1 MLGIWT
7 RGSSPNSEG
16 SCALYSPFRFSGGES
31 VTGFVANGA
40 QQTWKMYV
48 IVYACTAHGCMC
60 QWCLASPRKKHTPSS
75 RLLRD
80 VNGYVGK
87 SHTSRSSR
95 KHYQAENWSLRC
107 GAEGRWW
114 CRHFRK
120 LGSRSCGY
128 SDDTVALFTTVATAA
143 WNPEGKLQLSCAELL
158 TSGYWCTECFHSL
171 CNIVL

>member
-16 SCALYSPFRFSGGES
+16 SRALHSPFRFSGGES

-40 QQTWKMYV
+40 QQTWEMYV
-48 IVYACTAHGCMC
+48 IVYACTARGCMC
-60 QWCLASPRKKHTPSS
+60 QWCLASPREKHTPSS

-114 CRHFRK
+114 CRTLLEAWKQILWILRWHCSLVYHRGHSCPKPWRK
-120 LGSRSCGY
+120 TPAKLCRA
-128 SDDTVALFTTVATAA
+128 SDLWILVH
-143 WNPEGKLQLSCAELL
+143 WMLSQ
-158 TSGYWCTECFHSL
+158 S
-171 CNIVL
+171 V